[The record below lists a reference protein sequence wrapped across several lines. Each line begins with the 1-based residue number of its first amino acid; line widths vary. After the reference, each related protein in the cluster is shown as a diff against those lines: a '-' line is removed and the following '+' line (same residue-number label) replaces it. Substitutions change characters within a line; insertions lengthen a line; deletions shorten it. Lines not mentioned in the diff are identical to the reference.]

1 MHVITYHISLKI
13 DKNVFLSSLH
23 ISLNV
28 VICAIIFLDRS
39 KLHFKNSVLTP
50 IFQSFTV
57 QFWFLFFVI
66 FLLLRGISYYWYW
79 FSKLVW
85 KVQMISSCSAVILP
99 RKYFMI
105 FLYMPFFSKS
115 GLRDFKSSISSLLRW
130 FSL

>member
-1 MHVITYHISLKI
+1 MSSYQVFERRNMRYHFLATLEITI
-13 DKNVFLSSLH
+13 
-23 ISLNV
+23 
-28 VICAIIFLDRS
+28 S
-39 KLHFKNSVLTP
+39 KLHKSKSYYKNASIFYFSALTP

-115 GLRDFKSSISSLLRW
+115 GLRNFKSSISSLLRW